1 MMFRKKKDLIPEQTE
16 EKRPLFLVTRWK
28 NLKKATTEDEEKFR
42 RQMQENKVGFKDGLA
57 MTLAAFLV
65 IVLPV
70 ALILTGSCLLVMWL
84 LGVL

>member
-1 MMFRKKKDLIPEQTE
+1 MFRKKKDLIPEQTE
-16 EKRPLFLVTRWK
+16 EKRPFFLVTRWK